1 MYFDQAEFDVRC
13 EWGAQGVAQL
23 VRGSDAIV
31 IVDVLSFSTSV
42 DIAVGN
48 GAWVYPYKGPR
59 EEAQAYADAAGA
71 HLADFNRQTQLG
83 FSLAPSSLVSVPAG
97 TRLVLPSPNGSTL
110 TLSASRGATGDVPTF
125 AACLRNV
132 NAVARALGKL
142 GKRISVIAA
151 GERWPDGTLR
161 PALEDLIG
169 AGAIIHQLGG
179 TRSPEAAMAVAAYL
193 HVADDL
199 DATLRQCGSGKELLG
214 RGFAEDV
221 ALAAAMNV
229 SDVAPRLVAGAYR
242 D

>member
-23 VRGSDAIV
+23 APGSEAIV

-59 EEAQAYADAAGA
+59 EEAQAYADSLGA
-71 HLADFNRQTQLG
+71 QLADLNRQSQSG
-83 FSLAPSSLVSVPAG
+83 FSLAPSSLINIPTG

-110 TLSASRGATGDVPTF
+110 TLSTGDVSTF

-132 NAVARALGKL
+132 NAVVRVLAKI

-179 TRSPEAAMAVAAYL
+179 THSPEAEMAVAAYL
-193 HVADDL
+193 HVADNL

-214 RGFAEDV
+214 RSFAEDV
-221 ALAAAMNV
+221 ALASAMNV
-229 SDVAPRLVAGAYR
+229 SDAVPRLTAGAYR
-242 D
+242 H